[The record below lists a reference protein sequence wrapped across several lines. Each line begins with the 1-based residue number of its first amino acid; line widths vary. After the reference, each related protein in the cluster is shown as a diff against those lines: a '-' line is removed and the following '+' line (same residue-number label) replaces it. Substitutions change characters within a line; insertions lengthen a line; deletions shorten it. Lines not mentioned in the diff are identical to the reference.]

1 MVFIRARWAVVRLI
15 LGLLLCLN
23 AASARAM
30 TFTANGVANTG
41 TKPTIDFGYTPTN
54 ATAGTLTITVTN
66 TTPSPL
72 PGGAFTGLAFNV
84 PTNVT
89 GLTGFGFSSTDKGAK
104 KFTSFINVDSVVA
117 GNLGGFDV
125 GISNGGLSGKS
136 KGKKGKSSSATA
148 FTIDGGKAKDGVDPT
163 FRATFTLGVTGNGMD
178 ALNVMNF
185 LSEFSAGSGGG
196 CCENFAVRFL
206 GVNSSNGTSDFAVPN
221 QPPSSVPEPSS
232 ILLLGAGLAGAVR
245 ALRRR

>member
-15 LGLLLCLN
+15 LGLLLCLS
-23 AASARAM
+23 AESARAM

-41 TKPTIDFGYTPTN
+41 AKPTIDFGYTPTN

-72 PGGAFTGLAFNV
+72 PGGALTGLAFNV

-89 GLTGFGFSSTDKGAK
+89 GLSGFGFSSTDKGAK
-104 KFTSFINVDSVVA
+104 DFAAFLNIDSVAA
-117 GNLGGFDV
+117 GNLGNFDL
-125 GISNGGLSGKS
+125 GISNGSQSSKS
-136 KGKKGKSSSATA
+136 KGNKGKSSPSTA
-148 FTIDGGKAKDGVDPT
+148 FNINGGKTKAGVDPS
-163 FRATFTLGVTGNGMD
+163 FRATFTLDVTGSGMD

-185 LSEFSAGSGGG
+185 LSEMSAGNGGD
-196 CCENFAVRFL
+196 CCEEFAVRFQ
-206 GVNSSNGTSDFAVPN
+206 GVKSRNGTSDFAVPN

-232 ILLLGAGLAGAVR
+232 VLLLGAGLAGAVR